1 MGVSVYTGMGVKVDV
16 NVGMIGVNVKVNVGM
31 TGVNVNVGDAVGVAE
46 GSAVNVAVGVLD
58 GLAFNVNSKWSRG
71 AWAGLVS
78 KAIATR
84 LPLPVNMKTMEFPL
98 AQPA

>member
-1 MGVSVYTGMGVKVDV
+1 MGTSMGASGVAEGSMGTTSLGWVVGMGVSVYTGMGVKVDV

-58 GLAFNVNSKWSRG
+58 GLAFIVNSK
-71 AWAGLVS
+71 
-78 KAIATR
+78 
-84 LPLPVNMKTMEFPL
+84 
-98 AQPA
+98 